1 MTENL
6 ASTLQQQRPGK
17 AHPKALLIGSI
28 TGAAVS
34 ITIASSMSFSTGT
47 ADTPNAE
54 QTTTTASVE
63 TPNKFGRST
72 RIAHPLDAEA
82 NRAPASK
89 RPVM

>member
-34 ITIASSMSFSTGT
+34 ITIASSMSFSTGA

-54 QTTTTASVE
+54 QTTTTASFKPQQVRPQLPYR
-63 TPNKFGRST
+63 TP
-72 RIAHPLDAEA
+72 PLQERDERQHQ
-82 NRAPASK
+82 NER
-89 RPVM
+89 